1 MKRNEE
7 LIRAMRDTL
16 DIPEQVV
23 LGEVTAVD
31 MTKQTATI
39 KLDTEGNVTYDVRL
53 KAIIDENEAG
63 FVVFPKVGAKLL
75 AAKIYNNDDYYM
87 LTCSENQEVW
97 INGKAN
103 GELINITEITSKLNN
118 LVSEVNS
125 LKSYINTHVHS
136 GVTTGGGTS
145 GSPAPTYTGSF
156 SQFNE
161 DDYKDEKVKH

>member
-1 MKRNEE
+1 MKQGEE
-7 LIRAMRDTL
+7 LIRALRESIN
-16 DIPEQVV
+16 IPEQVV

-31 MTKQTATI
+31 TGAQTATI
-39 KLDTEGNVTYDVRL
+39 KLDTEGNATYEVRL
-53 KAIIDENEAG
+53 KAIIDKNEAG
-63 FVVFPKVGAKLL
+63 FIVFPAVGAKLL

-97 INGKAN
+97 INGRAN

-118 LVSEVNS
+118 LVDEVDN
-125 LKSYINTHVHS
+125 LRSYVDGHTHA
-136 GVTTGGGTS
+136 GVTSGNSSTG
-145 GSPAPTYTGSF
+145 PLPIYTGSF